1 MGSERL
7 AEDILTVS
15 RMFRTRRYV
24 DMTPQQYWLM
34 RHLRRNGAQ
43 SIGEIA
49 NALGVT
55 MGSATIACKRLEKAG
70 LVTRERQ
77 VNDERIVHV
86 ILTEQGRAQ
95 IDAWRQHKLES
106 IETLLEVFDEQEQ
119 QVFQQ
124 LVERLIATAEEQG
137 FEA

>member
-7 AEDILTVS
+7 AEDILAVS

-34 RHLRRNGAQ
+34 RHLRRSGPQ

-106 IETLLEVFDEQEQ
+106 IATLLEVFDEQEQ

-124 LVERLIATAEEQG
+124 LVERLINTAEEQG

>member
-95 IDAWRQHKLES
+95 IDAWREHKLES
-106 IETLLEVFDEQEQ
+106 IEKLLEVFDEQEQ

-124 LVERLIATAEEQG
+124 LAERLIATAEEQG